1 MPDSIPG
8 SSKIFTLATAPFL
21 FILVGVLHFYQ
32 FAMVPEV
39 YVLLCARKKRYTLL
53 PEGNRYSYTF
63 SWSIIKKI

>member
-1 MPDSIPG
+1 MHDITPG
-8 SSKIFTLATAPFL
+8 CSKIFTLTKAPFL

-39 YVLLCARKKRYTLL
+39 YFLLCPRKKRYTLL
-53 PEGNRYSYTF
+53 LEGNRYNYKL

>member
-39 YVLLCARKKRYTLL
+39 YVLLCARYTLL